1 MGFSSARNL
10 GRDISAGFS
19 PPRRMPISE
28 AVKKFMRVPKG
39 AGNSVPWDPE
49 LTPYI
54 IEPMNCLASRE
65 YDAVIFVGPARTGK
79 TIGLIDGWIVYTI
92 VCDPSDMLVVQMTED
107 KAREHSK
114 KRLDRTFRSSAAVKK
129 RMSPRRN
136 DNNVH
141 DKTFRDGSFLK
152 IGWPSVN
159 IMSSSDYRFVALT
172 DYDRFPENIDS
183 EGDGFSLA
191 SKRTTTFMSAG
202 MTLVESSPGRDI
214 CDSKWRRKSP
224 HEAPPTTGIL
234 SLYNR
239 GDRRRWYWP
248 CPHCG
253 EYFQPAMDAMTG
265 YRNEPDPFKAS
276 EAAYLLCPHCS
287 GIITAEKK
295 RELNSAGV
303 WLREGQVIDRNGNVS
318 GEPRRS
324 RIASFWM
331 EGPAAAYQT
340 WAQLVYKLL
349 TAEQEYEA
357 TGSEETLRAVINT
370 DWGLPYLPRASMEQ
384 RKSELL
390 EQRAEP
396 VPSRSVPDGVNF
408 LVATVDVQAG
418 RHRRF
423 VVQVTGYG
431 SRGER
436 WIIDRYNITQ
446 SLRSDCDGESQ
457 RIDPASYSG
466 IWDGTFKPAYSNN
479 MAWCLW
485 DMLTHPRYGMGK
497 RLGAADVDKWALYVI
512 GQCCDQSVP
521 DGFGGTEPRI
531 TCNAWLTT
539 QRKVWDVLSDFCS
552 AMRCMPVWNGQT
564 LTFVQDRPSDKV
576 WTYNRSNVV
585 MPDDGAPFRYS
596 FSALK
601 DRHNAVEVNWIDP
614 DNGWETAT
622 ELVEDTQAIARYG
635 RNVTKMDAFGCTSR
649 GQAHRAGLWLI
660 KTELLETQTVDF
672 SVGAEGLR
680 HVPGDVIEICDD
692 DYAGISTGGRV
703 LAVNSQTRT
712 LTLDREITLP
722 SSGTTLISLVDG
734 SGNPVSVEVQSVTD
748 GVKVKVSRVPDGVA
762 GYSVWG
768 LKLPTLRQRLFRCV
782 SIREN
787 DDGTYAITAVQHVP
801 EKEAIVDNGAHFDG
815 DQSGTVNGV
824 TPPAVQH
831 LTAEVTADSGEYQV
845 LARWDTPKVVKGVS
859 FMLRLTVAADDGSE
873 RLVSTA
879 RTTETTYRFTQL
891 ALGNYRLTVRAVNAW
906 GQQGDPASV
915 SFRIAAPAA
924 PSRIELT
931 PGYFQIT
938 ATPHLAVYDP
948 TVQFEFWFSEKRIA
962 DIRQVETTARY
973 LGTALYWIAASINI
987 KPGHNYY
994 FYVRSVNTVG
1004 KSAFVEA
1011 VGQPSDDASGYLDF
1025 FKGEIGKTHL
1035 AQELWTQ
1042 IDNGQLAPDLAE
1054 IRTSITD
1061 VSNEITQTVNKKLE
1075 DQSAAI
1081 QQIQK
1086 VQVDTNNNLNSMW
1099 AVKLQQMQDGRLYIA
1114 GIGAGIENT
1123 PDGMQSQV
1131 LLAADRIAMINPA
1144 NGNTKPMFVGQGDQI
1159 FMNEVFLK
1167 RLTAPTITSG
1177 GNPPVFSLTPDG
1189 RLTAKNADI
1198 SGNVNANAGTLNNVT
1213 VNENC
1218 TIKGMLEATQ
1228 VRGDFVKAVSKSFPK
1243 QAGTWGNTETPNGT
1257 VTVTISDDHNFDR
1270 QIIIPP
1276 IIFNGIAYSDPGSG
1290 NNPGGTRYT
1299 GYGFEV
1305 RKNGVLIASR
1315 ETKGAIPGSYSA
1327 VIDMPSGRGS
1337 VTLEF
1342 KVFHKGNQW
1351 AGNITD
1357 CTVIVTKK
1365 AASGISIR

>member
-1 MGFSSARNL
+1 
-10 GRDISAGFS
+10 
-19 PPRRMPISE
+19 
-28 AVKKFMRVPKG
+28 
-39 AGNSVPWDPE
+39 
-49 LTPYI
+49 
-54 IEPMNCLASRE
+54 
-65 YDAVIFVGPARTGK
+65 
-79 TIGLIDGWIVYTI
+79 
-92 VCDPSDMLVVQMTED
+92 
-107 KAREHSK
+107 
-114 KRLDRTFRSSAAVKK
+114 
-129 RMSPRRN
+129 
-136 DNNVH
+136 
-141 DKTFRDGSFLK
+141 
-152 IGWPSVN
+152 
-159 IMSSSDYRFVALT
+159 
-172 DYDRFPENIDS
+172 
-183 EGDGFSLA
+183 
-191 SKRTTTFMSAG
+191 
-202 MTLVESSPGRDI
+202 
-214 CDSKWRRKSP
+214 
-224 HEAPPTTGIL
+224 
-234 SLYNR
+234 
-239 GDRRRWYWP
+239 
-248 CPHCG
+248 
-253 EYFQPAMDAMTG
+253 
-265 YRNEPDPFKAS
+265 
-276 EAAYLLCPHCS
+276 
-287 GIITAEKK
+287 
-295 RELNSAGV
+295 
-303 WLREGQVIDRNGNVS
+303 
-318 GEPRRS
+318 
-324 RIASFWM
+324 
-331 EGPAAAYQT
+331 
-340 WAQLVYKLL
+340 
-349 TAEQEYEA
+349 
-357 TGSEETLRAVINT
+357 
-370 DWGLPYLPRASMEQ
+370 
-384 RKSELL
+384 
-390 EQRAEP
+390 
-396 VPSRSVPDGVNF
+396 
-408 LVATVDVQAG
+408 
-418 RHRRF
+418 
-423 VVQVTGYG
+423 
-431 SRGER
+431 
-436 WIIDRYNITQ
+436 
-446 SLRSDCDGESQ
+446 
-457 RIDPASYSG
+457 
-466 IWDGTFKPAYSNN
+466 
-479 MAWCLW
+479 
-485 DMLTHPRYGMGK
+485 
-497 RLGAADVDKWALYVI
+497 
-512 GQCCDQSVP
+512 
-521 DGFGGTEPRI
+521 
-531 TCNAWLTT
+531 
-539 QRKVWDVLSDFCS
+539 
-552 AMRCMPVWNGQT
+552 
-564 LTFVQDRPSDKV
+564 
-576 WTYNRSNVV
+576 
-585 MPDDGAPFRYS
+585 
-596 FSALK
+596 LK

-692 DYAGISTGGRV
+692 DYAGISIGGRV

-762 GYSVWG
+762 EYSVWG

-859 FMLRLTVAADDGSE
+859 FLLRLTVAADDGSE
-873 RLVSTA
+873 RLVSMA
-879 RTTETTYRFTQL
+879 RTTETTYRFRQL

-924 PSRIELT
+924 PSQIELT

-987 KPGHNYY
+987 KPGHDYY
-994 FYVRSVNTVG
+994 FYIRSVNTVG

-1025 FKGEIGKTHL
+1025 FKGEIGKSHL

-1167 RLTAPTITSG
+1167 YLTAPTITSG
-1177 GNPPVFSLTPDG
+1177 GNPPTFSLTPDG
-1189 RLTAKNADI
+1189 RLSARNADI
-1198 SGNVNANAGTLNNVT
+1198 SGNVNANSGTLNNVT
-1213 VNENC
+1213 INQNC
-1218 TIKGMLEATQ
+1218 RILGKLSANQIEGDIVKTVGKAFPRNGSYASGTI
-1228 VRGDFVKAVSKSFPK
+1228 
-1243 QAGTWGNTETPNGT
+1243 T
-1257 VTVTISDDHNFDR
+1257 VTVYDDQAFDR
-1270 QIIIPP
+1270 QIVVPP
-1276 IIFNGIAYSDPGSG
+1276 VLFRGGKHENFNSNNQQSYWYS
-1290 NNPGGTRYT
+1290 TCKLQ
-1299 GYGFEV
+1299 V
-1305 RKNGVLIASR
+1305 LKNGQEIFQQPATDVSR
-1315 ETKGAIPGSYSA
+1315 VFSS
-1327 VIDMPSGRGS
+1327 VIDMPAGHGH
-1337 VTLEF
+1337 VTLTF
-1342 KVFHKGNQW
+1342 NVSSYGANNW
-1351 AGNITD
+1351 TPTTSISD
-1357 CTVIVTKK
+1357 LLVVVMKK
-1365 AASGISIR
+1365 STAGISIS

>member
-1 MGFSSARNL
+1 M
-10 GRDISAGFS
+10 
-19 PPRRMPISE
+19 
-28 AVKKFMRVPKG
+28 
-39 AGNSVPWDPE
+39 
-49 LTPYI
+49 
-54 IEPMNCLASRE
+54 
-65 YDAVIFVGPARTGK
+65 
-79 TIGLIDGWIVYTI
+79 
-92 VCDPSDMLVVQMTED
+92 
-107 KAREHSK
+107 
-114 KRLDRTFRSSAAVKK
+114 
-129 RMSPRRN
+129 
-136 DNNVH
+136 
-141 DKTFRDGSFLK
+141 
-152 IGWPSVN
+152 
-159 IMSSSDYRFVALT
+159 
-172 DYDRFPENIDS
+172 
-183 EGDGFSLA
+183 
-191 SKRTTTFMSAG
+191 
-202 MTLVESSPGRDI
+202 
-214 CDSKWRRKSP
+214 
-224 HEAPPTTGIL
+224 
-234 SLYNR
+234 
-239 GDRRRWYWP
+239 
-248 CPHCG
+248 
-253 EYFQPAMDAMTG
+253 
-265 YRNEPDPFKAS
+265 
-276 EAAYLLCPHCS
+276 
-287 GIITAEKK
+287 
-295 RELNSAGV
+295 
-303 WLREGQVIDRNGNVS
+303 
-318 GEPRRS
+318 
-324 RIASFWM
+324 
-331 EGPAAAYQT
+331 
-340 WAQLVYKLL
+340 
-349 TAEQEYEA
+349 
-357 TGSEETLRAVINT
+357 
-370 DWGLPYLPRASMEQ
+370 
-384 RKSELL
+384 
-390 EQRAEP
+390 
-396 VPSRSVPDGVNF
+396 
-408 LVATVDVQAG
+408 
-418 RHRRF
+418 
-423 VVQVTGYG
+423 
-431 SRGER
+431 
-436 WIIDRYNITQ
+436 
-446 SLRSDCDGESQ
+446 
-457 RIDPASYSG
+457 
-466 IWDGTFKPAYSNN
+466 
-479 MAWCLW
+479 
-485 DMLTHPRYGMGK
+485 
-497 RLGAADVDKWALYVI
+497 
-512 GQCCDQSVP
+512 
-521 DGFGGTEPRI
+521 
-531 TCNAWLTT
+531 
-539 QRKVWDVLSDFCS
+539 
-552 AMRCMPVWNGQT
+552 
-564 LTFVQDRPSDKV
+564 
-576 WTYNRSNVV
+576 

-614 DNGWETAT
+614 NNGWETAT

-703 LAVNSQTRT
+703 LAVNSQSRT

-859 FMLRLTVAADDGSE
+859 FLLRLTVTADDGSE

-924 PSRIELT
+924 PSQIELT

-948 TVQFEFWFSEKRIA
+948 TVQFEFWFSEKRIT

-987 KPGHNYY
+987 KPGHDYY

-1011 VGQPSDDASGYLDF
+1011 VGRASDDAEGYLDF

-1054 IRTSITD
+1054 IRTSITN

-1075 DQSAAI
+1075 NQSAAI

-1123 PDGMQSQV
+1123 PAGMQSQV

-1167 RLTAPTITSG
+1167 YLTAPTITSG
-1177 GNPPVFSLTPDG
+1177 GNPPAFSLTPDG

-1198 SGNVNANAGTLNNVT
+1198 SGNVNANSGTLNNVT
-1213 VNENC
+1213 INENC
-1218 TIKGMLEATQ
+1218 RVLGKLSANQIEGDLVKTVGKAFPRDSRAPERWPSGTIT
-1228 VRGDFVKAVSKSFPK
+1228 VRVY
-1243 QAGTWGNTETPNGT
+1243 
-1257 VTVTISDDHNFDR
+1257 DDQPFDR
-1270 QIIIPP
+1270 QIVIPAVAFSGAKHEKEHTD
-1276 IIFNGIAYSDPGSG
+1276 IYSSC
-1290 NNPGGTRYT
+1290 RLI
-1299 GYGFEV
+1299 V
-1305 RKNGVLIASR
+1305 RKNGAEIYNRTALDNTLI
-1315 ETKGAIPGSYSA
+1315 YSG
-1327 VIDMPSGRGS
+1327 VIDMPAGHGHM
-1337 VTLEF
+1337 TLEF
-1342 KVFHKGNQW
+1342 SVSAWLVNNW
-1351 AGNITD
+1351 YPTASISD
-1357 CTVIVTKK
+1357 LLVVVMKK
-1365 AASGISIR
+1365 ATAGITIS

>member
-1 MGFSSARNL
+1 MGKGSSKGHTPREAKDNL
-10 GRDISAGFS
+10 KSTQLLSVIDA
-19 PPRRMPISE
+19 ISE
-28 AVKKFMRVPKG
+28 GPVEGPVDGLKSVLL
-39 AGNSVPWDPE
+39 NS
-49 LTPYI
+49 TPV
-54 IEPMNCLASRE
+54 L
-65 YDAVIFVGPARTGK
+65 
-79 TIGLIDGWIVYTI
+79 
-92 VCDPSDMLVVQMTED
+92 
-107 KAREHSK
+107 
-114 KRLDRTFRSSAAVKK
+114 
-129 RMSPRRN
+129 
-136 DNNVH
+136 
-141 DKTFRDGSFLK
+141 
-152 IGWPSVN
+152 
-159 IMSSSDYRFVALT
+159 
-172 DYDRFPENIDS
+172 DS
-183 EGDGFSLA
+183 EGNTNIAGVTVVFRAGEQEQTPPEGFESSGSETVLGTEVKYDTPITRTITSANIDRLRFTFGVQALVETTSKGDRNPSEVRLLVQIQRNGGWVTEKDITIKGKTTSQYLA
-191 SKRTTTFMSAG
+191 SVVVDNLPPRPFSIRMRRMTPDRTTDQLQNK
-202 MTLVESSPGRDI
+202 TLWSSYTEIIDAKQCYPNTALVGVQVDSEQFGSQQVSRNYHLRGR
-214 CDSKWRRKSP
+214 
-224 HEAPPTTGIL
+224 IL
-234 SLYNR
+234 
-239 GDRRRWYWP
+239 
-248 CPHCG
+248 
-253 EYFQPAMDAMTG
+253 Q
-265 YRNEPDPFKAS
+265 
-276 EAAYLLCPHCS
+276 
-287 GIITAEKK
+287 
-295 RELNSAGV
+295 
-303 WLREGQVIDRNGNVS
+303 
-318 GEPRRS
+318 
-324 RIASFWM
+324 
-331 EGPAAAYQT
+331 
-340 WAQLVYKLL
+340 
-349 TAEQEYEA
+349 
-357 TGSEETLRAVINT
+357 
-370 DWGLPYLPRASMEQ
+370 
-384 RKSELL
+384 
-390 EQRAEP
+390 
-396 VPSRSVPDGVNF
+396 VPSN
-408 LVATVDVQAG
+408 
-418 RHRRF
+418 
-423 VVQVTGYG
+423 
-431 SRGER
+431 
-436 WIIDRYNITQ
+436 YNPQTRQ
-446 SLRSDCDGESQ
+446 
-457 RIDPASYSG
+457 YSG

-512 GQCCDQSVP
+512 GQYCDQSVP

-531 TCNAWLTT
+531 ACNAYLTT
-539 QRKVWDVLSDFCS
+539 QRKAWDVLSDFCS

-614 DNGWETAT
+614 NNGWETAT

-734 SGNPVSVEVQSVTD
+734 EGNPVSVEVQSVTD

-762 GYSVWG
+762 EYSVWG

-879 RTTETTYRFTQL
+879 RTTETTYRFRQL
-891 ALGNYRLTVRAVNAW
+891 ALGRYTLTVRAVNAR

-924 PSRIELT
+924 PSQIELT

-948 TVQFEFWFSEKRIA
+948 TVQFEFWFSETKIS
-962 DIRQVETTARY
+962 DVSQVDKSARY
-973 LGTALYWIAASINI
+973 LGTALYWVASGQNI
-987 KPGHNYY
+987 KPGHDYY

-1011 VGQPSDDASGYLDF
+1011 VGQPGNNPEEYLNF
-1025 FKGEIGKTHL
+1025 FEGKINSTL
-1035 AQELWTQ
+1035 LGQELNDRINASALRSEVEQLEDEVNQRLESDIAGVTQ
-1042 IDNGQLAPDLAE
+1042 KIGETENSLTQLVAKKNDEQSLAISQVSQKVDN
-1054 IRTSITD
+1054 
-1061 VSNEITQTVNKKLE
+1061 VSSELTQTVSQSNEENARQIAQVRQYVDEKSSEIISTTDKKLGE
-1075 DQSAAI
+1075 QEATI

-1086 VQVDTNNNLNSMW
+1086 VQTDTSNNLNSMW

-1131 LLAADRIAMINPA
+1131 LLAADRIAFINPE
-1144 NGNTKPMFVGQGDQI
+1144 NGNTTPALVTQGGQTFI
-1159 FMNEVFLK
+1159 NEALIK
-1167 RLTAPTITSG
+1167 TLIAPTITSG
-1177 GNPPVFSLTPDG
+1177 GNPPAFSLTSDG
-1189 RLTAKNADI
+1189 KLTAKNADI
-1198 SGNVNANAGTLNNVT
+1198 SGSVNANSGTLNNVT
-1213 VNENC
+1213 INENC
-1218 TIKGMLEATQ
+1218 QIKGKLSANQIE
-1228 VRGDFVKAVSKSFPK
+1228 GDIVKTVSKSFPRTSTY
-1243 QAGTWGNTETPNGT
+1243 ASGTI
-1257 VTVTISDDHNFDR
+1257 TVTISDDQKFDR
-1270 QIIIPP
+1270 QVMIPALLFKGSRKENYGSNNQQSYVYSVCRLQVTKNGTE
-1276 IIFNGIAYSDPGSG
+1276 IFNQSTTDAPAVFSS
-1290 NNPGGTRYT
+1290 
-1299 GYGFEV
+1299 
-1305 RKNGVLIASR
+1305 
-1315 ETKGAIPGSYSA
+1315 
-1327 VIDMPSGRGS
+1327 VIDMPAGQG
-1337 VTLEF
+1337 TLTLKF
-1342 KVFHKGNQW
+1342 TVSSSMVNNWTPTTSISDLLVVVMKKST
-1351 AGNITD
+1351 AGIT
-1357 CTVIVTKK
+1357 
-1365 AASGISIR
+1365 IS